1 MPVAAYNSNVA
12 GTGTVTT
19 PLTGN
24 RLAIAGTDEGLASP
38 ATQAKPWVPASCETS
53 LFDKGSYSAL
63 AFALKVERGK
73 LTWHFQ
79 RVLMDNGPDKLV
91 FSIRKFY
98 EMPGSD
104 GNVGR
109 LAVYD
114 TRSVKELWSF
124 EQNVPFLTAVARAG
138 YRAR

>member
-1 MPVAAYNSNVA
+1 M
-12 GTGTVTT
+12 TT

-38 ATQAKPWVPASCETS
+38 ATQAKPWIPASCETS

-63 AFALKVERGK
+63 AFALKV
-73 LTWHFQ
+73 
-79 RVLMDNGPDKLV
+79 DD
-91 FSIRKFY
+91 
-98 EMPGSD
+98 
-104 GNVGR
+104 GR

-114 TRSVKELWSF
+114 TLSIKELWSF